1 MSYRRANGLI
11 LVALAFLLCACVAFL
26 LYRQNFFVMPDTN
39 VTVPFESA
47 RENSVSSPS
56 ESAVSSTPLIVKTNK
71 VLKNFGSCGD
81 ESKNGS
87 ILSYSPDLL
96 NALLDNINDSH
107 CEAPKVGFPNYSF
120 VLQDPS
126 QVRIAEMTPDY
137 KYIFY
142 LKVET
147 SDTSSTYSLYKIDIS
162 SRQTS
167 LLETDT
173 ISSDWPLQKDFY
185 EDKLMP
191 RESLDGKKLQ
201 YFWFLSDPKGRS
213 DTSEYLEAKEIS
225 LE

>member
-1 MSYRRANGLI
+1 MGYRRANGLI
-11 LVALAFLLCACVAFL
+11 LVSIAFLLCAFVAFL

-39 VTVPFESA
+39 VMKPLESE
-47 RENSVSSPS
+47 RENSAPSAPEVFVSSIP
-56 ESAVSSTPLIVKTNK
+56 TQKTNK

-126 QVRIAEMTPDY
+126 VVRIAEMTPDY

-147 SDTSSTYSLYKIDIS
+147 SDTSSTYSLYKTDIA

-167 LLETDT
+167 LLETYT

-191 RESLDGKKLQ
+191 RLSPDGQKLQ
-201 YFWFLSDPKGRS
+201 YFWFLSDPKGR
-213 DTSEYLEAKEIS
+213 TNTEEYLEIKILS
-225 LE
+225 P

>member
-1 MSYRRANGLI
+1 MGYRRANGLI
-11 LVALAFLLCACVAFL
+11 LVSIAFLLCAFVAFL
-26 LYRQNFFVMPDTN
+26 LYRKNFFVMPDTN
-39 VTVPFESA
+39 VMIPLESA
-47 RENSVSSPS
+47 RENSAPS
-56 ESAVSSTPLIVKTNK
+56 APEVFVSSTPIQKTNK

-81 ESKNGS
+81 ESKNDS

-96 NALLDNINDSH
+96 NALLDTINDSY

-126 QVRIAEMTPDY
+126 AVRIAEMTPDY

-147 SDTSSTYSLYKIDIS
+147 SDTSSTYSLYKTDIA
-162 SRQTS
+162 SRQTA
-167 LLETDT
+167 LLETYV

-213 DTSEYLEAKEIS
+213 DTSQYLEQKEIS